1 MSRDGHD
8 GRPVGPGRG
17 IHPETVKSSLTCL
30 SLGCIRD
37 SLLADLAGTLNP
49 RAGPCRHSRPS
60 CRLERARSRYL
71 GFVCVQVRVGELAH
85 LHAQRPPA
93 RPRGHYAGAV
103 TSNSHKARPSRRHPR
118 KVPLN
123 KRMCD
128 ARDTGGPW
136 DKRESPGYRRT
147 PLPVPCAPAEIA
159 NAVGA
164 PG

>member
-60 CRLERARSRYL
+60 CRLEADIWDSCACRCGSGNSPTCTRS
-71 GFVCVQVRVGELAH
+71 
-85 LHAQRPPA
+85 A